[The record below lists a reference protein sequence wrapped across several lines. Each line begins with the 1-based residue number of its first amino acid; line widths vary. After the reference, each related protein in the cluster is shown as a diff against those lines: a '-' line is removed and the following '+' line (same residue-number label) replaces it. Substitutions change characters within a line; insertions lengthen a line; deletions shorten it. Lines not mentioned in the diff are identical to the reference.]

1 MGQSRRQVEF
11 EDKTS
16 SLLAGLNRFSHE
28 AMATTFEIFIQ
39 HNDARYAGQ
48 AARAAFDEVD
58 RLEGLLSRYIE
69 NSDICRINNLA
80 AGESVPVGLDTFK
93 CLQIAA
99 KMHEQT
105 EGIFDITIGHLVSLW
120 RNEDKTPAAPSEREL
135 DAARQKTG
143 MGLVKLDADGYTVEV
158 SVGGIQ
164 LDLGG
169 IGKGYAVDKVCELLR
184 DWEVERSLV
193 SGGYSTVA
201 ALEAPLD
208 KEAGEK
214 KCWPVTLSDPR
225 NRERIISRL
234 CLENHVLSSSGV
246 EKGGHIIDPRS
257 GTPVNGRIGA
267 WAVAPDAAT
276 ADALS
281 TSFMVMNDKQIE
293 KYCDRHADVMG
304 MVMPNGRDKGRYKGK
319 VIRFGRWEDIVVG

>member
-11 EDKTS
+11 VDKTS

-28 AMATTFEIFIQ
+28 AMATTFEILIQ
-39 HNDARYAGQ
+39 HDDARYAGQ

-80 AGESVPVGLDTFK
+80 ASESIPVSLDTFR
-93 CLQIAA
+93 CLQAAA
-99 KMHEQT
+99 KMHDQT
-105 EGIFDITIGHLVSLW
+105 EGAFDVTIGHLVSLW
-120 RNEDKTPAAPSEREL
+120 RHEDKTLRVPSEEEL
-135 DAARQKTG
+135 NAACEKTG
-143 MGLVKLDADGYTVEV
+143 MRFVKLDADGYTVEV
-158 SVGGIQ
+158 SVDGMQ

-201 ALEAPLD
+201 ALEAPLE
-208 KEAGEK
+208 KTGEDK

-225 NRERIISRL
+225 NRERIIARV
-234 CLENHVLSSSGV
+234 CMENRVLSSSGV
-246 EKGGHIIDPRS
+246 EKGGHIIDPRT
-257 GTPVNGRIGA
+257 GAPVKGIIGA
-267 WAVAPDAAT
+267 WAVAPDAVT
-276 ADALS
+276 ADVLS
-281 TSFMVMNDKQIE
+281 TAFMVMNDKQIE
-293 KYCDRHADVMG
+293 KYCGKHADVMG
-304 MVMPNGRDKGRYKGK
+304 MVLPNGCDKEKHEGK
-319 VIRFGRWEDIVVG
+319 VISFGRWGDIVVG